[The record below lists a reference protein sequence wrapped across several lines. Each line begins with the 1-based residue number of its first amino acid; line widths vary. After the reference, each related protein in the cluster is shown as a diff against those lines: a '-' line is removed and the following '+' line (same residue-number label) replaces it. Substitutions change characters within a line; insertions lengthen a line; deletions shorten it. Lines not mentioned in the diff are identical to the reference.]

1 MLPAVPTL
9 SLAPDRINLAA
20 TVGLI
25 GLSESERAITS
36 SPNTSEIDLPP
47 LEPAPPADPIAVPA
61 ADRGRAGVHR
71 WLPWV
76 AVVAAGGVL
85 SVMSAPGQTAGLS
98 VFTDPLIREL
108 GVSRTEVSTSY
119 LVGTLIGA
127 AVLPLTGRALDRW
140 GVRRMTMVIGLAFA
154 VFLVGLSLV
163 SEIVGLTAGF
173 VGVRMAGQGALSLA
187 ATTVVARSIRHRRG
201 LALGIASGIGS
212 GGISLVPVFVESLI
226 ATADI
231 HVAWRIEAIA
241 VAVVV
246 IPLAFF
252 LPRHRAA
259 NTTSGSSGTGAG
271 QLWTIRAAAS
281 TGMFWVIAAGLAASG
296 MLSTALAFHQ
306 VAVLGEQGLSATE
319 AAANFLPQT
328 ITGIA
333 ATLITGALSDRIAPK
348 YGVTIAMVTLTGALL
363 LLPTVQPGWTA
374 IVYGLVL
381 GAAGGSLRGIEAAA
395 YVRYYGTANIGV
407 IRGVA
412 TGVNLASTAFGP
424 LLLAIGH
431 DVAGNYTAPVLLFA
445 VLPAGVAVVSV
456 FARPPRHPSL
466 TR

>member
-1 MLPAVPTL
+1 MA
-9 SLAPDRINLAA
+9 RQ
-20 TVGLI
+20 
-25 GLSESERAITS
+25 R
-36 SPNTSEIDLPP
+36 
-47 LEPAPPADPIAVPA
+47 
-61 ADRGRAGVHR
+61 RFH

-108 GVSRTEVSTSY
+108 GVSRTKVSGSY

-127 AVLPLTGRALDRW
+127 CVLPLTGRALDRW
-140 GVRRMTMVIGLAFA
+140 GVRRMTMLIGVAFA
-154 VFLVGLSLV
+154 VFLVALSLI
-163 SEIVGLTAGF
+163 SEVVGLTAGS

-187 ATTVVARSIRHRRG
+187 ATTVVARTVRNRRG

-226 ATADI
+226 ATSNI
-231 HVAWRIEAIA
+231 HTAWRVEAIA

-246 IPLAFF
+246 IPVAFF
-252 LPRHRAA
+252 LPRHQEPGSQTAQ
-259 NTTSGSSGTGAG
+259 SGADVGQ
-271 QLWTIRAAAS
+271 QLWTLREAAS

-306 VAVLGEQGLSATE
+306 VAVLGEQGLTATE

-328 ITGIA
+328 VTGIA

-348 YGVTIAMVTLTGALL
+348 CGVTIAMVTLTGALV

-424 LLLAIGH
+424 LLLALGH
-431 DVAGNYTAPVLLFA
+431 DIAGNYTAPVLCFA
-445 VLPAGVAVVSV
+445 VLPATVAMVSV
-456 FARPPRHPSL
+456 FARPPKHPSL
-466 TR
+466 VQ